1 MKRNFII
8 CSLLTVAM
16 LLVPLAVMKKDTD
29 KPVSGS
35 TETFEDTGYISVM
48 KSENGKVEKL
58 SQKEYI
64 VGVLA
69 AETDMN
75 YHDEALKAQAVAS
88 YTYALYMKR
97 QGDKNDLNG
106 ADLSD
111 DPQIHQGYLDEAQR
125 KEKWGDDFEINET
138 KAGKIADSVLGKVI
152 LYENEPILAVYH
164 DFNSGKTESA
174 ATVWKKEIP
183 YLVQVESAGDKLC
196 TSLVSENNLSYDEFR
211 DSLSGI
217 DGVVFDADKK
227 EWIGDIEKT
236 ESGYVLNVEICS
248 NKVSSRDFRD
258 VLGLKSCCF
267 DVKSNEDGVEIT
279 VKGNGHMVGM
289 SQYGADYMARQGSDF
304 EEILKYYYSNVEIL

>member
-138 KAGKIADSVLGKVI
+138 KAGKIADQNVS
-152 LYENEPILAVYH
+152 PRR
-164 DFNSGKTESA
+164 SA
-174 ATVWKKEIP
+174 YRADADGRQPHPGFRFHISHRP
-183 YLVQVESAGDKLC
+183 YL
-196 TSLVSENNLSYDEFR
+196 LSDVVYAIWDSFIG
-211 DSLSGI
+211 DSL
-217 DGVVFDADKK
+217 
-227 EWIGDIEKT
+227 
-236 ESGYVLNVEICS
+236 
-248 NKVSSRDFRD
+248 DFIP
-258 VLGLKSCCF
+258 F
-267 DVKSNEDGVEIT
+267 
-279 VKGNGHMVGM
+279 
-289 SQYGADYMARQGSDF
+289 F
-304 EEILKYYYSNVEIL
+304 